1 MMSVGGG
8 AAAQSVTLTTSTW
21 VPLNH
26 AVTTAQN
33 QWCEEVTKVTDGR
46 IKCNLL
52 AKPVSPPPGTFD
64 AIRDGLADVS
74 FNVHGYTPGRYKLTE
89 MVELPF
95 MGDSAEA
102 TSVAYQKIYEK
113 YLAKFNEHR
122 GLHVLAVFTHG
133 PGVIMNTK
141 RPIEKLSDLD
151 GLKIR
156 VGGGMV
162 NEVGKAMGLNVTL
175 RPAPTS
181 YELLS
186 SGVMDGTFFPAES
199 VPSFKLEKL
208 IKYRT
213 EFPGGLYNT
222 SFALVMNPD
231 TWAKIS
237 KADQEAITK
246 VSGVHFARIVGRN
259 WDKADRVGNAAMQ
272 ANGVQAT
279 KASKAFIDEVK
290 AKTSTLEE
298 RWISEA
304 KAKGLADPAQV
315 LKEYRALIAQG

>member
-1 MMSVGGG
+1 
-8 AAAQSVTLTTSTW
+8 
-21 VPLNH
+21 
-26 AVTTAQN
+26 
-33 QWCEEVTKVTDGR
+33 
-46 IKCNLL
+46 
-52 AKPVSPPPGTFD
+52 
-64 AIRDGLADVS
+64 
-74 FNVHGYTPGRYKLTE
+74 
-89 MVELPF
+89 
-95 MGDSAEA
+95 
-102 TSVAYQKIYEK
+102 
-113 YLAKFNEHR
+113 
-122 GLHVLAVFTHG
+122 
-133 PGVIMNTK
+133 
-141 RPIEKLSDLD
+141 
-151 GLKIR
+151 
-156 VGGGMV
+156 
-162 NEVGKAMGLNVTL
+162 
-175 RPAPTS
+175 
-181 YELLS
+181 
-186 SGVMDGTFFPAES
+186 